1 MPVPHGVDFDVQ
13 RTTFQLVGAQV
24 AAVVIAAPGVGSML
38 RVLGFHISGASKLYF
53 TSAVVNGLAS
63 GATED
68 TRTPNADPGVGVNG
82 GDNEALLIDSPGDV
96 SGEILYTVVT

>member
-13 RTTFQLVGAQV
+13 RTTFQLVGAQ
-24 AAVVIAAPGVGSML
+24 AATPVIAAPGVGSL
-38 RVLGFHISGASKLYF
+38 IRVLGFHISGASKLYF
-53 TSAVVNGLAS
+53 TSVVVNGLAS
-63 GATED
+63 TGAVD
-68 TRTPNADPGVGVNG
+68 TRTPNADPGAGVNG